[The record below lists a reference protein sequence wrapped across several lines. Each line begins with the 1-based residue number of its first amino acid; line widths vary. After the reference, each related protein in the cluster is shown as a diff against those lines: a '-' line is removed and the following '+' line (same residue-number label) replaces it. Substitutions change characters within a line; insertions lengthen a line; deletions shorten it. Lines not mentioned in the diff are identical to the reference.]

1 MARHAKKS
9 TAKPVVMILNTPNN
23 PTGQAI
29 EESELKKLAE
39 SARKNNVIVISDE
52 IYALTMYPGEEHHSM
67 AKVRRDAM
75 FVLLFGFL
83 RMYAVLV
90 HSGDVRSPAHGDY
103 GACLCVTHVSLQ
115 YYPEG
120 TIVTS
125 GLSKWCGAGGWYV
138 CFGATACSFHR

>member
-90 HSGDVRSPAHGDY
+90 HSGDVRSPAHGA
-103 GACLCVTHVSLQ
+103 GHAGQCH
-115 YYPEG
+115 
-120 TIVTS
+120 
-125 GLSKWCGAGGWYV
+125 LSQQDDAGRIQDAQWALGRVGNVHW
-138 CFGATACSFHR
+138 RPR